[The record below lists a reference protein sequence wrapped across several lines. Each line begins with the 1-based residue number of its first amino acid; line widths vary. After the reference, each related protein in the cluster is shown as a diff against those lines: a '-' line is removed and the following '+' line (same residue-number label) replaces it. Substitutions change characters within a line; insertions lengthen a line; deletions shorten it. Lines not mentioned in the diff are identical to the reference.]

1 MTEPKDPLRDK
12 ITETAT
18 TDDADDFAI
27 VGYDSRTI
35 ARFADERHLR
45 YRGYIMLSVR
55 GEATIAH
62 NQRRFDVGAM
72 SLIHLL
78 PGDSLAFIA
87 VSDDFSIYALSYPEK
102 IFDEMMYNFPSSF
115 INHIV
120 ERPAYR
126 LSDEEFYAIGATYFR
141 MISSKIADRDNICRH
156 EIVVN
161 LLRNFY
167 LEIYDK
173 VVRFNH
179 IDTSQSTHKRRI
191 WDRFITLLMA
201 HPEQRSVAYFADALC
216 ITPKYLSVISSEV
229 SGLPAK
235 EFIARGTVVEI
246 KQALRTT
253 DMSVKQIAERFNFA
267 GSSNMCR
274 FFKANTGITISAFRR
289 KIRGGA
295 E

>member
-1 MTEPKDPLRDK
+1 MTEPKDLLHDK
-12 ITETAT
+12 ITQTAT
-18 TDDADDFAI
+18 TDAADFAS

-35 ARFADERHLR
+35 ALFARERTTCN
-45 YRGYIMLSVR
+45 RGYIMLSVR
-55 GEATIAH
+55 GEAQITH
-62 NQRRFDVGAM
+62 NQRTFDVVPM
-72 SLIHLL
+72 SLIYLL
-78 PGDSLAFIA
+78 PGDSLTFSA

-115 INHIV
+115 INHIA
-120 ERPAYR
+120 EQPLYR
-126 LSDEEFYAIGATYFR
+126 LNDEQFYAIGATYFR
-141 MISSKIADRDNICRH
+141 IISSKIAERDNICRH

-167 LEIYDK
+167 LDIYDK
-173 VVRFNH
+173 VVRFDH

-191 WDRFITLLMA
+191 WDKFIALLMA

-229 SGLPAK
+229 SGLAAK
-235 EFIARGTVVEI
+235 EFIARGVVVEI

-253 DMSVKQIAERFNFA
+253 DMSVKQIAERLNFA

-289 KIRGGA
+289 KIRGGT